1 MNLRLS
7 QAADDSIEAVP
18 SQNEKLDQWSPAQLA
33 QKQDKESSPA
43 QGKPLTTGWNPA
55 EVWRRRIKR

>member
-1 MNLRLS
+1 MSLRQI

-18 SQNEKLDQWSPAQLA
+18 SQEEKLDQWSPAELA

-43 QGKPLTTGWNPA
+43 HGEPRSTGWNPA

>member
-1 MNLRLS
+1 MSLRHI

-18 SQNEKLDQWSPAQLA
+18 TQEEKFDQWSPARLV

-43 QGKPLTTGWNPA
+43 HDELPTTGWSPA
-55 EVWRRRIKR
+55 EVWRQRIKR